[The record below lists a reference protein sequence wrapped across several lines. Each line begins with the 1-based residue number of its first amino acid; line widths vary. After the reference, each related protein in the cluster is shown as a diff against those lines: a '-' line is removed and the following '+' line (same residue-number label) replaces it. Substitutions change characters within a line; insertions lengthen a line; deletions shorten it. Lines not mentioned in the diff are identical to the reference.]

1 MCVNSS
7 DGLEIDKSYMVKFNS
22 NDLEFK
28 LSNINNKI
36 YNLDLDINGKLNK
49 IKKTIIKEIIE
60 SKFV

>member
-1 MCVNSS
+1 
-7 DGLEIDKSYMVKFNS
+7 MVKFNS

-49 IKKTIIKEIIE
+49 IKKTIKKEIIE

>member
-1 MCVNSS
+1 
-7 DGLEIDKSYMVKFNS
+7 MVKFNS

-49 IKKTIIKEIIE
+49 IKKTIKKEIID